1 MVRQSSLSCWLA
13 RTARLAATAAAG
25 LLMAACASFHN
36 TPAQDLA
43 WSRWAVCRAQ
53 ISGADVR
60 TVQLDG
66 RISFW
71 CDGIGDGFAMRDCL
85 QQAAKDGPVL
95 PEPLFEV
102 RPKGGS

>member
-1 MVRQSSLSCWLA
+1 MVCQSSRPCWLA
-13 RTARLAATAAAG
+13 RTARLPATAAVG
-25 LLMAACASFHN
+25 ILLAACASLHN

-53 ISGADVR
+53 ISGADIR
-60 TVQLDG
+60 AVQLDG

-71 CDGIGDGFAMRDCL
+71 CDGVGDGFAMRDCL
-85 QQAAKDGPVL
+85 RQAAKDGPVL